1 MKPKKYRTLD
11 RMAKKAA
18 DDAISNM
25 TPEEL
30 KELDRLLNKIDGNHK
45 TISITRATTC
55 IHCPCCGHEI
65 RIHSKEENI

>member
-11 RMAKKAA
+11 KMAKEAA
-18 DDAISNM
+18 NYTLSNM

-30 KELDRLLNKIDGNHK
+30 KELDRLLSKIDGNHK

-65 RIHSKEENI
+65 RIKEK